1 MTVKNDAVVETSKP
15 AKRISDEALT
25 PVPANKRQHWIV
37 PAMIF
42 GGLEFSIPVL
52 LTGALLATHFGISKI
67 FWILFVTLFVIQW
80 IGNAVAG
87 YMGAKTGVSSSVI
100 ARSSFGHVQ
109 ARWIIGLITF
119 FVGLGWW
126 ALQTAVTGEAIAAM
140 LGVDYQNNFLMLAL
154 ITTICGL
161 IFAIPSV
168 LGYSSMKWTDIIAVP
183 AGLLLIVTGVYLV
196 MKDSGG
202 ASIMAWDPT
211 PGITVLAAISLILGM
226 NVSQWVGVQDYTRY
240 AKPKIKDNILIPLGI
255 IGVGFPLFLVG
266 AIMSV
271 GAGEADIVLIMM
283 GLGFPVW
290 GFLILWLS
298 TWTSQIVN
306 SYSMG
311 LSMANM
317 LNVNSSKGRALLT
330 LLGIALGL
338 VLALGGI
345 LQYFEN
351 FLYISGIIYGPI
363 AGVMIADFFFI
374 RKQTYKDNP
383 GWNWVA
389 TFAMGVGVWFAYWT
403 QYVNEMGIPAVQA
416 LFVSL
421 FLYLIG
427 MKVKQKMKPDQ
438 FTEIDSEY
446 EQIIGKVE

>member
-1 MTVKNDAVVETSKP
+1 MTLKSDVSITSAES
-15 AKRISDEALT
+15 AKRVSDEALT
-25 PVPANKRQHWIV
+25 PVPMEERQHWII

-52 LTGALLATHFGISKI
+52 LTGAVLATHFGITKV
-67 FWILFVTLFVIQW
+67 FWILFGTLFVIQW
-80 IGNAVAG
+80 FGNAVMG

-154 ITTICGL
+154 ITTVCGL

-168 LGYSSMKWTDIIAVP
+168 LGYASMKWTDIVAVP
-183 AGLLLIVTGVYLV
+183 AGLLLIVTGIYLV
-196 MKDSGG
+196 MKNGG
-202 ASIMAWDPT
+202 WNSVMSWNPT

-255 IGVGFPLFLVG
+255 VGVGFPLFLVG

-271 GAGEADIVLIMM
+271 GAGEADIVQIMM

-317 LNVNSSKGRALLT
+317 LNINSGKGRALLT
-330 LLGIALGL
+330 LLGIILGL
-338 VLALGGI
+338 GLALGGV
-345 LQYFEN
+345 LHFFED
-351 FLYISGIIYGPI
+351 FLYVSGVIYGPI
-363 AGVMIADFFFI
+363 AGVMLADFFFI
-374 RKQTYKDNP
+374 RKQSYIDNP

-389 TFAMGVGVWFAYWT
+389 TFAMGIGVILAYWT
-403 QYVNEMGIPAVQA
+403 QYVQEMGIPAVQSLIISAA
-416 LFVSL
+416 LYWV
-421 FLYLIG
+421 G
-427 MKVKQKMKPDQ
+427 MKVKRNIKPDQ
-438 FTEIDSEY
+438 FTEVKEP
-446 EQIIGKVE
+446 EPQAVK

>member
-1 MTVKNDAVVETSKP
+1 MTVKSDVSIEVAEPV
-15 AKRISDEALT
+15 KRMSDEALT
-25 PVPANKRQHWIV
+25 PVPEEERQHWII

-52 LTGALLATHFGISKI
+52 LTGAVLATHFGISKV

-80 IGNAVAG
+80 IGNAITG
-87 YMGAKTGVSSSVI
+87 YMGAKSGVSSSVI
-100 ARSSFGHVQ
+100 ARSSFGHIQ

-126 ALQTAVTGEAIAAM
+126 AMQTAVTGEAIAAM
-140 LGVDYQNNFLMLAL
+140 FGVDYQNNFFMLAL
-154 ITTICGL
+154 ITTVCGL
-161 IFAIPSV
+161 IFAVPSV
-168 LGYSSMKWTDIIAVP
+168 LGYAFMKWTDIVAVP
-183 AGLLLIVTGVYLV
+183 AGLLLVVTGIYLV
-196 MKDSGG
+196 MKDDGLS
-202 ASIMAWDPT
+202 SVMSWNPT

-240 AKPKIKDNILIPLGI
+240 AKPKVKDNVLIPLGI

-271 GAGEADIVLIMM
+271 GAGEADIVQIML
-283 GLGFPVW
+283 GLGFPIW

-317 LNVNSSKGRALLT
+317 LNINSGKGRALLT
-330 LLGIALGL
+330 LAGIILGL
-338 VLALGGI
+338 VLALGGV
-345 LQYFEN
+345 LQYFED
-351 FLYISGIIYGPI
+351 FLYVSGIIYGPI
-363 AGVMIADFFFI
+363 AGVMIADFFLI

-383 GWNWVA
+383 GWNWIA
-389 TFAMGVGVWFAYWT
+389 TFAMGVGVALAYWT
-403 QYVNEMGIPAVQA
+403 QYVQEMGIPAVQS
-416 LFVSL
+416 LFVSAI
-421 FLYLIG
+421 LYLAA
-427 MKVKQKMKPDQ
+427 MKMKKKYKPDQ
-438 FTEIDSEY
+438 FTEIENVHP
-446 EQIIGKVE
+446 GH